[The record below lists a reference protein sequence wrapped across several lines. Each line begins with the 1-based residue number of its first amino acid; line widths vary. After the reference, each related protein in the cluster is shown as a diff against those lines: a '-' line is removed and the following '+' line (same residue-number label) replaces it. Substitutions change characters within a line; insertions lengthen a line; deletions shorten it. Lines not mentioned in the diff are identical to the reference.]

1 MISIGIRELKSHL
14 SQFIELV
21 KNGENILITDH
32 NKIVAELKSP
42 EPTKILDND
51 VNKILTKLKNDGKI
65 IPAKRKKKMIPI
77 KCSTLIKQK
86 DWWDLYQNSKKD
98 I

>member
-1 MISIGIRELKSHL
+1 MISIGIQELKSHL

-51 VNKILTKLKNDGKI
+51 LSKIFTKLKNHGKI
-65 IPAKRKKKMIPI
+65 IPAKRKKKMIPT
-77 KCSTLIKQK
+77 KGNTLIKQK
-86 DWWDLYQNSKKD
+86 DWWSLYQNSK
-98 I
+98 ICL

>member
-42 EPTKILDND
+42 ESKKILDNG

-65 IPAKRKKKMIPI
+65 IPAKRKKKMIPT
-77 KCSTLIKQK
+77 KGNTLLNQK
-86 DWWDLYQNSKKD
+86 DWWSLYQNSKKD

>member
-42 EPTKILDND
+42 EPTKIMNSY

-77 KCSTLIKQK
+77 KGNTLIKKK
-86 DWWDLYQNSKKD
+86 DWWSLYQNSK
-98 I
+98 IYL

>member
-77 KCSTLIKQK
+77 KGITLIKQK
-86 DWWDLYQNSKKD
+86 DWWNLYQNSKKD